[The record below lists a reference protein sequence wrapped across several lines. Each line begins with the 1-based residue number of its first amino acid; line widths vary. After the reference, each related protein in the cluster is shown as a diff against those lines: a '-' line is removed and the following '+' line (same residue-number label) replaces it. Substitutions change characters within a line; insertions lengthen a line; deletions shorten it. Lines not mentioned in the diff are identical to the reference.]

1 VSTTQASLPGIDA
14 ALIGLAALVVV
25 IAQFLWPLAEHVNA
39 MAHEG
44 AHAMTASALGFRVV
58 SIGLH
63 PDATGETHFR
73 APNALL
79 RQVVTTFVGYLGPS
93 AFGLGAAKLIVLGH
107 ITAVLWLAVVFLV
120 LLLLKLDPPSFG
132 CISVPAAIA
141 ALYLV
146 IRYRSAG
153 LDAFMA
159 YGVTWLLLLSG
170 VRVAVQDGARA
181 DDAGAL
187 RGLTHLPRFLWALL
201 WLAGT
206 LLAVV
211 IAGRMLVMPTSG

>member
-79 RQVVTTFVGYLGPS
+79 RQVVTTFV
-93 AFGLGAAKLIVLGH
+93 
-107 ITAVLWLAVVFLV
+107 
-120 LLLLKLDPPSFG
+120 G